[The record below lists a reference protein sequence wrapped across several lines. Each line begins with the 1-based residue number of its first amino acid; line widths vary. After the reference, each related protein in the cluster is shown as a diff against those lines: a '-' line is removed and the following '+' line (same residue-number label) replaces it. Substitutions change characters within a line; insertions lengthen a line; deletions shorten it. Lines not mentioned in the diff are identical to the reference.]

1 MTKEKE
7 VLNIS
12 RTNGEKLNLR
22 VIVYI
27 FSLFGI
33 ALMIFAHTSRYYGFD
48 VSIWQLILLIGLA
61 WILDLFSFILE
72 KLGENK
78 IKLTGGM
85 IVNLIVA
92 LNSKPAVAFLVGFIS
107 SILPSGGRYEALK
120 EVFNASQI
128 SIAASLSSLLAMN
141 IPIDNHSPYF
151 ILKVIIVALFYVGLN
166 SMTMF
171 GLFVTLDVSKLRKF
185 MSNMIP
191 VIFLGAI
198 PAGLT
203 SALGVFMFNYMGY
216 YSLPIV
222 GGIFALIR
230 LMHFYRSKYIEAKLE
245 SLIAM
250 VKALEEKD
258 KYTRGHSERTA
269 KYAEL
274 LGKKLGYKGNHLE
287 MLRLA
292 ALLHDIG
299 KIGIPDAILNKP
311 RILTKEEYDQI
322 KKHPVKGAEIIKPF
336 SYLSKIVPWIR
347 YHHEAWDGSGYPDGL
362 KGNDIPEEARIIAIA
377 DVYDALTSRRSYRL
391 EYDEERALE
400 ILQDM
405 KGTRLDP
412 KLVDL
417 FIEALKEHKRKEKYG
432 EEA

>member
-1 MTKEKE
+1 
-7 VLNIS
+7 
-12 RTNGEKLNLR
+12 
-22 VIVYI
+22 
-27 FSLFGI
+27 
-33 ALMIFAHTSRYYGFD
+33 MIFVHTSRYYGFD
-48 VSIWQLILLIGLA
+48 VSIWQLILLIVLA
-61 WILDLFSFILE
+61 WALDLFSFVLE
-72 KLGENK
+72 KLDKNQ

-92 LNSKPAVAFLVGFIS
+92 LNSFPAVTFLVSFVS
-107 SILPSGGRYEALK
+107 SILPSGRKYETMK
-120 EVFNASQI
+120 EIFNASQI
-128 SIAASLSSLLAMN
+128 SIAASLSSVLAMN

-151 ILKVIIVALFYVGLN
+151 ILKVILIALFYVGLN

-171 GLFVTLDVSKLRKF
+171 VLFVTLDVSKLHKF
-185 MSNMIP
+185 ISNMIP
-191 VIFLGAI
+191 IIFLGAI

-216 YSLPIV
+216 YSLPII

-269 KYAEL
+269 KYAEM
-274 LGKKLGYKGNHLE
+274 LGRELGYKEKHLE
-287 MLRLA
+287 MLKLA

-299 KIGIPDAILNKP
+299 KIGISDTILNKP
-311 RILTKEEYDQI
+311 RILTKDEYDQI
-322 KKHPVKGAEIIKPF
+322 KTHPVKGAEIIKPF
-336 SYLSKIVPWIR
+336 SYLAKIVPWIR

-362 KGNDIPEEARIIAIA
+362 KGTDIPEEARIIAIA
-377 DVYDALTSRRSYRL
+377 DVYDALTSRRSYRS
-391 EYDEERALE
+391 EYDEDKALE
-400 ILQDM
+400 ILMDM

-417 FIEALKEHKRKEKYG
+417 FVEALKEQRKKEKF
-432 EEA
+432 EEDS

>member
-1 MTKEKE
+1 M
-7 VLNIS
+7 NIS
-12 RTNGEKLNLR
+12 KTNEEKLNLR

-33 ALMIFAHTSRYYGFD
+33 SLMIFTHTSRYYGFD

-311 RILTKEEYDQI
+311 IILTKEEYDQI

-400 ILQDM
+400 ILRDM